1 VDSRNTD
8 SLMAAGEIAVPQLSS
23 RLLLQTPDSP
33 VETGEFFIVRILA
46 RNVRRL
52 QNVRFDLAFDPSILE
67 VVYVSRGTAFV
78 EDQGMS
84 EWSEGVI
91 HNHLGLLQSVSGR
104 LTQPKDVTG
113 ELATVGFRAK
123 APGQSHIFLSN
134 ISLLGEEGQAV
145 VASVEHGSVVVTGE

>member
-1 VDSRNTD
+1 
-8 SLMAAGEIAVPQLSS
+8 M
-23 RLLLQTPDSP
+23 
-33 VETGEFFIVRILA
+33 
-46 RNVRRL
+46 
-52 QNVRFDLAFDPSILE
+52 
-67 VVYVSRGTAFV
+67 
-78 EDQGMS
+78 
-84 EWSEGVI
+84 I

-134 ISLLGEEGQAV
+134 ISLLGEEGQVV